1 MVLAPA
7 FFSHATGSSFQ
18 KYFKQTILAP
28 VAIKGFFNLRKP
40 SMRGLLCASASECVL
55 VRLFGTH
62 EIGQQK
68 FVWRVN

>member
-1 MVLAPA
+1 M
-7 FFSHATGSSFQ
+7 
-18 KYFKQTILAP
+18 
-28 VAIKGFFNLRKP
+28 AIKGFFNLRKP